1 VGVAAVVMGVLW
13 VFCSSVCN
21 KENGRILS
29 FAIESHL
36 MFVHVCGTYSNI
48 YFKLLPCLFYFL
60 SLSLCVFEK
69 TFHVQQQQQ
78 NSDFARERER
88 ERREES
94 WIVHI
99 SLPDFLHSIPS
110 PTS

>member
-1 VGVAAVVMGVLW
+1 ML
-13 VFCSSVCN
+13 
-21 KENGRILS
+21 
-29 FAIESHL
+29 
-36 MFVHVCGTYSNI
+36 VHVYGTYANI
-48 YFKLLPCLFYFL
+48 YFKLLPCLFLFLSL

-69 TFHVQQQQQ
+69 KFHVQQQQ

-99 SLPDFLHSIPS
+99 SLADFLHSIPS